1 VVLGILS
8 TKTPDSPSREDLVAK
23 VREAAKYTN
32 LNQLC
37 ISGQCGFASSQHGN
51 KISFE
56 DQDKKIKLLMDVA
69 QELWETT

>member
-8 TKTPDSPSREDLVAK
+8 TKTPESPTKEELIGK
-23 VREAAKYTN
+23 LKEASKYIN
-32 LNQLC
+32 INQLC

-56 DQDKKIKLLMDVA
+56 DQDAKIKLLLDVA
-69 QELWETT
+69 QEVWETT